1 MQVTFSSAA
10 GTRGRKAILS
20 GFVYTKQRTETDNWT
35 QWECVKRKS
44 GCKGRLRIKPNED
57 SSATINQ
64 HNHVADFGEAK
75 AARMLGNMANRA
87 TQEVHLHPSHL
98 TRDILS
104 SANRESLV
112 TLPTELALKQR
123 IRRLRR
129 REQPPLPTTFEEVT
143 DIPTRYTDIDDEKF
157 LMVDNGVGEANR
169 VMIFGTR
176 DGLREISTS
185 EY

>member
-1 MQVTFSSAA
+1 MSNA
-10 GTRGRKAILS
+10 
-20 GFVYTKQRTETDNWT
+20 
-35 QWECVKRKS
+35 KS
-44 GCKGRLRIKPNED
+44 GCKGRLRISPNED
-57 SSATINQ
+57 GSVIINQ
-64 HNHVADFGEAK
+64 QNHIAEFGEAT
-75 AARMLGNMANRA
+75 AAQMLGNMVNRA
-87 TQEVHLHPSHL
+87 TQEAHLHPSQL

-176 DGLREISTS
+176 DGLREMSTS